1 MQANTNNVNKQWS
14 LLLTTGDKDKLNIVL
29 SRNRNGQHETQNV
42 MTHDRTTQKTV
53 KRINP
58 DPTKKP
64 GVNSS
69 ARKG

>member
-1 MQANTNNVNKQWS
+1 MQTNTNNVNKTWS
-14 LLLTTGDKDKLNIVL
+14 LLLTTRDKDKLNIVL
-29 SRNRNGQHETQNV
+29 SRNCNGQHETQNV
-42 MTHDRTTQKTV
+42 MTHDRTTQKTI

-69 ARKG
+69 AHKG